1 MNFFKSFLAALLAFF
16 VANILWFVLGL
27 LLIIGIAASI
37 GSSKI
42 TVQPDSVLHIDFS
55 TNIVDAPSTDP
66 FAGVDV
72 YSMSVSQSNT
82 MMQVMNAIEA
92 AADDSRIKGIYINLT
107 GSGGAPINLV
117 EEIRAEIERFKKSG
131 KFVISY
137 GETYSQGGYY
147 LSSVADSVYL
157 NPKGEMDWR
166 GMALQVMFY
175 KGLLDKLDIQPE
187 VFRHGTFKSAVEP
200 YIMNRMSPENRLQME
215 TLANSIWGTMVESI
229 AASRNL
235 SIDSLNDY
243 ASTLSAVAAEEVL
256 AKKMVDGLKYEDEVE
271 DILREKMYLDADDDI
286 NFISLSDY
294 IASMMPNTG
303 KGSKNRIQV
312 IYADGQI
319 VSGSSSKGVLG
330 ASTLAEQL
338 AEARMDEK
346 VKAVVLRVNSPG
358 GSALA
363 SEVIWREMELLR
375 EQKPVIVS
383 MSSYAASG
391 GYYISSPA
399 DVIVTDKTTLTGSI
413 GVFGLKFNIGKALSD
428 KVGITVDVAKT
439 NPSAD
444 MGSPVRGVTPR
455 EREVIMKGIEE
466 VYTTFV
472 NHVAEGRNMTFDSV
486 DAIGQGRVWSGVDA
500 KQIGLVDDF
509 GGLREAILIAA
520 DKAEIADDFRVSES
534 VNAPSGLAAIL
545 GSIEARI
552 SERKLRAEFGQYCD
566 QYRSIRSLMD
576 NQGVQAIC
584 PYDITL
590 Q

>member
-27 LLIIGIAASI
+27 LFIIGIAASI

-66 FAGVDV
+66 FAVVDV

-92 AADDSRIKGIYINLT
+92 AADDDRIKGIYINLT

-166 GMALQVMFY
+166 GMAMQVMFY

-187 VFRHGTFKSAVEP
+187 VFRHGSFKSAIEP

-243 ASTLSAVAAEEVL
+243 ASNLSAVAAEEAL
-256 AKKMVDGLKYEDEVE
+256 DKKMVDGLKYEDEVE
-271 DILREKMYLDADDDI
+271 DILREKMYLDADEDI
-286 NFISLSDY
+286 NFITLSDY
-294 IASMMPNTG
+294 IASMIPNTG
-303 KGSKNRIQV
+303 KSSKNRIQI

-319 VSGSSSKGVLG
+319 VSGSSSKGMLG

-338 AEARMDEK
+338 AEARMDEN

-375 EQKPVIVS
+375 EQKPIIVS

-413 GVFGLKFNIGKALSD
+413 GVFGLKFNVGKALSD
-428 KVGITVDVAKT
+428 KVGITFDVAKT

-444 MGSPVRGVTPR
+444 MGSLVRGVTPR
-455 EREVIMKGIEE
+455 EREVIMKSIED

-486 DAIGQGRVWSGVDA
+486 DAIGQGRVWSGADA

-520 DKAEIADDFRVSES
+520 DKAEITDDFRVSES
-534 VNAPSGLAAIL
+534 VNTPSGLAAIL

-552 SERKLRAEFGQYCD
+552 SERKLRAEFGEYCD

-576 NQGVQAIC
+576 NQGVQALW
-584 PYDITL
+584 PYDIAL